1 MAESF
6 PGNAVRVRLG
16 SAACDV
22 REVATDFPRD
32 QERPAPRNLWPRL
45 PRLWVSGN
53 HALPQLLA
61 RLGAGLEAS
70 SLRQEELG
78 ALLAQRA
85 DLASATGLIGERV
98 EVEGNH
104 VFVTGEEPAA
114 FGFVLDD
121 PASSTEA
128 AQKVV
133 GLLKP

>member
-1 MAESF
+1 VAESF

-61 RLGAGLEAS
+61 RSALCTVVAGS
-70 SLRQEELG
+70 RR
-78 ALLAQRA
+78 RA
-85 DLASATGLIGERV
+85 AAGRWHHRLVGI
-98 EVEGNH
+98 
-104 VFVTGEEPAA
+104 PAH
-114 FGFVLDD
+114 
-121 PASSTEA
+121 
-128 AQKVV
+128 
-133 GLLKP
+133 